1 MNGSKV
7 RTLCVRSAACRY
19 LAVGG
24 ACVAALA
31 SISLAVA
38 PAGASAKQVRVQVR
52 VVDGSDRQL
61 VDAVVHSSSMR
72 VRTSPQALC
81 FGEGTGGDGGFAP
94 TAVRG
99 PNAMGVLADAAAE
112 LGVLRPLR
120 VSDYYSFGHTL
131 CGIGGVEASGLAYWA
146 VWIGD
151 TFVETSADNA
161 RVRGGQTVVYQLTEE
176 YPSTS
181 IPGPAP
187 REGRRAVVGAPGSFR
202 VTGTTASDRVLARDG
217 ARDLVRCSGG
227 EDIAFVDPRDTV
239 AADCEEVR
247 RG

>member
-1 MNGSKV
+1 MNGWKMG
-7 RTLCVRSAACRY
+7 TPCVRRASFRY
-19 LAVGG
+19 LTLGG
-24 ACVAALA
+24 AIVAALTCM
-31 SISLAVA
+31 SLAVA
-38 PAGASAKQVRVQVR
+38 PASAFAKQVRVPVR
-52 VVDGSDRQL
+52 VVDGLGRQM

-146 VWIGD
+146 VWIGG

-161 RVRGGQTVVYQLTEE
+161 RVKSGQTVVYQLTEE

-187 REGRRAVVGAPGSFR
+187 REGRRVVVGAPGAFP
-202 VTGTTASDRVLARDG
+202 VTGTNADDRVLARDG
-217 ARDLVRCSGG
+217 ARDLVRCSSGA
-227 EDIAFVDPRDTV
+227 DIAFVDSRDAV
-239 AADCEEVR
+239 AQDCEEVR

>member
-1 MNGSKV
+1 MEVSKA
-7 RTLCVRSAACRY
+7 RTPCVRRASFRY
-19 LAVGG
+19 LALSG
-24 ACVAALA
+24 AIVAAL
-31 SISLAVA
+31 ISTPLAVV
-38 PAGASAKQVRVQVR
+38 PASASAKQVRVQVR
-52 VVDGSDRQL
+52 VVDGLSRQM

-81 FGEGTGGDGGFAP
+81 FGEGTGGNGGFAQ

-120 VSDYYSFGHTL
+120 VSDYYPFGHTL
-131 CGIGGVEASGLAYWA
+131 CGIGGVEASGLSYWA
-146 VWIGD
+146 VWIGA

-161 RVRGGQTVVYQLTEE
+161 RVKSGQTVIYQLTEQ
-176 YPSTS
+176 YPSTG

-187 REGRRAVVGAPGSFR
+187 REGRRAVVGAPGAFP
-202 VTGTTASDRVLARDG
+202 VTGTNADDRVLARDG
-217 ARDLVRCSGG
+217 ARDLVRCSSGV
-227 EDIAFVDPRDTV
+227 DIAFVDPRDAV
-239 AADCEEVR
+239 AQDCEEVR